1 MINLYTYT
9 GNIIDTIKYDISQLY
24 GVETNE
30 RELVV
35 SATAFKNDM
44 VTIDIETH
52 LKISEKVKEAELKT
66 AVIAAIAKCIQQRLA
81 PRTGSVDDNKQPLQ
95 LVL

>member
-1 MINLYTYT
+1 
-9 GNIIDTIKYDISQLY
+9 
-24 GVETNE
+24 
-30 RELVV
+30 
-35 SATAFKNDM
+35 M

-81 PRTGSVDDNKQPLQ
+81 PRLAGSVDENKQPLQ

>member
-1 MINLYTYT
+1 MNIS

-24 GVETNE
+24 GVETLE

-35 SATAFKNDM
+35 SATSFKNDM

-52 LKISEKVKEAELKT
+52 LKISEKVKEGELKT
-66 AVIAAIAKCIQQRLA
+66 AVIAAIAKCIQTRLS
-81 PRTGSVDDNKQPLQ
+81 PRTVEDKNPLQ
-95 LVL
+95 LTH